1 MVVETRDNIVIR
13 LLLFGLLL
21 FGSWYAYEEYIDKE
35 NSQSFLKTVKTEIDT
50 MIESPEFKNTIEELA
65 GGISD
70 LAEGLEER
78 LKDFSQNEQQTVPS
92 DVEKPDLETPT
103 EQTFSIHNIEVGD
116 SKEEVEEVLGTAKRS
131 SFNEYDIEWH
141 AYHENYQNFVMVA
154 YDENNTAAALYTN
167 QDLLSSTKNITF
179 KSDKQAVRNQLGEPI
194 TKIRKGLTY
203 YQFQENSDY
212 DVFFIDHNYVTV
224 FYDKHEN
231 NTVTAIQIIS
241 EALEQSKRSFYT
253 DGSESLKIGFE
264 YQLFDLTNAAR
275 VQHGLN
281 ILTWDEAVKETA
293 RKHSK
298 DMAENNYFDHTNL
311 EGQSPFD
318 RMKEDNIRYIA
329 AGENLAAGQFS
340 SIFAHEGLM
349 NSLGHRK
356 NILHDDFEFL
366 GVGVAFNENAQPYYT
381 ENFFAK

>member
-1 MVVETRDNIVIR
+1 MVVETRDDRLIR

-21 FGSWYAYEEYIDKE
+21 FGSWYAYEKYIDQAKV
-35 NSQSFLKTVKTEIDT
+35 QSVLETVKTEIDT
-50 MIESPEFKNTIEELA
+50 IIENPEVKKKVEELS
-65 GGISD
+65 IVINNVTES
-70 LAEGLEER
+70 LEQR
-78 LKDFSQNEQQTVPS
+78 LKDFSQNEQKSITN

-116 SKEEVEEVLGTAKRS
+116 SKEEVEQIVGTAKRT
-131 SFNEYDIEWH
+131 SFNEYGVEWH
-141 AYHENYQNFVMVA
+141 AYHENYQNFMMAA
-154 YDENNTAAALYTN
+154 YDEQNQVAALYTN
-167 QDLLSSTKNITF
+167 HDLLSSTENISF
-179 KSDKQAVRNQLGEPI
+179 SSNKDAVRKQLGEPI

-203 YQFQENSDY
+203 YQFQKNSDY
-212 DVFFIDHNYVTV
+212 DVFFIDNSYITI

-231 NTVTAIQIIS
+231 NTITAIQIIS
-241 EALEQSKRSFYT
+241 EGLEQSKRSFYT
-253 DGSESLKIGFE
+253 AESKSLKTGFE

-275 VQHGLN
+275 VNHELT
-281 ILTWDEAVKETA
+281 ILTWNEAVKETA

-298 DMAENNYFDHTNL
+298 DMADHNYFDHTNL

-318 RMKEDNIRYIA
+318 RMKEDNITYFT

-356 NILHDDFEFL
+356 NILHDAFEFL
-366 GVGVAFNENAQPYYT
+366 GVGVAFNETGQPYYT